1 MKALMRN
8 TMKRKCNVLLAAAAA
23 LSLAASANVTYDWTG
38 GSATFGDGAVTIVC
52 EAGTGHVTSLSAN
65 PPDGGTITLTGT
77 PMTFADGATLTLA
90 TTGTVAFAQ
99 KVTALGAFTLARGD
113 DVYKV
118 WTGNA
123 LTEPEDASMPL
134 AFPGL
139 TTGDIDLVRVIATPG
154 SIPGGGRYEYL
165 SGPDVNKFYTFNHVS
180 ATAVYSLRVQLQDK
194 TGGIYA
200 RCRTGVR
207 SPRFGLYPG
216 EEDVWATTGLWEYFI
231 KPARKTMPWGL
242 YGYTNDPETYG
253 GTWVARIS
261 SLGITK
267 IIARS
272 KGAGDGKAFIRF
284 DGGAAFGGTTTIA
297 AGVEAV
303 LAVSEGDGAA
313 ELSNDITGDG
323 DLTIVPQPSTTAF
336 VGSTYRED
344 FISSTNW
351 IVIATNRSLATL
363 TSITGYMQGAN
374 HNATGN
380 PSLCGTYGYSYN
392 AVTDTATMQFQ
403 FNRNPGVKVVNATLR
418 QRGPNI
424 EIHGDS
430 AGYDESASDRYMK
443 DRITN
448 TGTKVAERKDLSLGF
463 VANNY
468 TTGYGIRK
476 VTATFGGATT
486 RGYATVT
493 GNLKGLS
500 GGRIKVVGGEVPAV
514 LVVSSINGL
523 PAGGEARVAG
533 ANSEIHLY
541 VTSLSS
547 DAGISSGTTRLVAEN
562 GGIIH
567 SAREW
572 QVRSIQD
579 VEIDGGILKVD
590 NTAQY
595 INDFTL
601 SNAIVTNQ
609 PPRSVLTQTNQNWR
623 ICGTEPS
630 FIRSGIIVYGL
641 ESYAAALAGR
651 RTFHIDVADVTGD
664 DGVDCTLA
672 KLLGSVDRL
681 AATQENY
688 AWFMF
693 EKQGA
698 GTLKLAGDG
707 KGVRMPATIGNGT
720 FLFGAGSTMTNDFIL
735 AGGSL
740 AAETGS
746 SNALGALTV
755 TTNATL
761 TVETGGRLSFA
772 SFTAGAGLPK
782 SAITINAPLDGNLI
796 RFGTD
801 ASGLA
806 PEQLSFFRWKDG
818 DRLWRV
824 SIDENGYLHPFVSGM
839 IFTIR

>member
-1 MKALMRN
+1 MRKIN
-8 TMKRKCNVLLAAAAA
+8 MVFVATAAFSLAAADA
-23 LSLAASANVTYDWTG
+23 TYEWTG
-38 GSATFGDGAVTIVC
+38 GDATLGGGAVAIVC
-52 EAGTGHVTSLSAN
+52 EAGTGRVTSLSAN

-77 PMTFADGATLTLA
+77 PMSFADGATLTLA

-123 LTEPEDASMPL
+123 LTEPENTSMPL

-194 TGGIYA
+194 ADGIYA

-216 EEDVWATTGLWEYFI
+216 EEDTWATKGLWEYFI
-231 KPARKTMPWGL
+231 HKDMPWGL
-242 YGYTNDPETYG
+242 YGYDYDPATYG
-253 GTWVARIS
+253 GIWVARIA

-267 IIARS
+267 IIARR

-284 DGGAAFGGTTTIA
+284 DGGVAFGGATTIA

-303 LAVSEGDGAA
+303 LAVSEDDGAA

-336 VGSTYRED
+336 AGSTYRED

-351 IVIATNRSLATL
+351 IVIATNRSLSTL
-363 TSITGYMQGAN
+363 SAIEGYMQGAS
-374 HNATGN
+374 HNGTPTGDTN
-380 PSLCGTYGYSYN
+380 PSLCGTFFYTPDP
-392 AVTDTATMQFQ
+392 ATDTATVQFQ
-403 FNRNPGVKVVNATLR
+403 YKRSPNGVKVVNAKLR
-418 QRGPNI
+418 QNGPNV
-424 EIHGDS
+424 EIRATS
-430 AGYDESASDRYMK
+430 AGYDASGTYESYISS
-443 DRITN
+443 
-448 TGTKVAERKDLSLGF
+448 TGIAVSERKDLSLGF
-463 VANNY
+463 VPNNY
-468 TTGYGIRK
+468 TAGYGIRK
-476 VTATFGGATT
+476 LTATFGGATT

-493 GNLKGLS
+493 GSLKGLS

-514 LVVSSINGL
+514 LGVSSINGL
-523 PAGGEARVAG
+523 PAGGEARVTG
-533 ANSEIHLY
+533 TNSEIHLY
-541 VTSLSS
+541 VTSLNS
-547 DAGISSGTTRLVAEN
+547 DAGISGGTTRLIAEE
-562 GGIIH
+562 GGILH
-567 SAREW
+567 CAREW

-595 INDFTL
+595 INDLTL

-609 PPRSVLTQTNQNWR
+609 PPRSVLTQTNQNLR

-664 DGVDCTLA
+664 DGVDCTRA
-672 KLLGSVDRL
+672 KLQGSVDRP

-735 AGGSL
+735 AGGNL

-761 TVETGGRLSFA
+761 TVEAGGLLSFA
-772 SFTAGAGLPK
+772 SFVAGNDLAAK
-782 SAITINAPLDGNLI
+782 AVTISAPLIGPVL
-796 RFGTD
+796 RFRTSLS
-801 ASGLA
+801 AAQLA
-806 PEQLSFFRWKDG
+806 FFRWRDG
-818 DRLWRV
+818 GMLWHVRQ
-824 SIDENGYLHPFVSGM
+824 DEEGYLHPLMLGTVFSV
-839 IFTIR
+839 R

>member
-1 MKALMRN
+1 MRKIN
-8 TMKRKCNVLLAAAAA
+8 MVFVATAAFSLAAADA
-23 LSLAASANVTYDWTG
+23 TYEWTG
-38 GSATFGDGAVTIVC
+38 GDATLGGGAVAIVC
-52 EAGTGHVTSLSAN
+52 EAGTGRVTSLSAN

-77 PMTFADGATLTLA
+77 PMSFADGATLTLA

-99 KVTALGAFTLARGD
+99 KVTALGAFTLTRGD
-113 DVYKV
+113 GVYKV

-123 LTEPEDASMPL
+123 LTEPEGAPMPL
-134 AFPGL
+134 VFPDL
-139 TTGDIDLVRVIATPG
+139 TTDDIDLVRVIATPG

-194 TGGIYA
+194 ADGIYA

-216 EEDVWATTGLWEYFI
+216 EEDMWATTGLWEYFI

-242 YGYTNDPETYG
+242 YGYDYDPATYG
-253 GTWVARIS
+253 GIWVARIA

-267 IIARS
+267 IIARR

-284 DGGAAFGGTTTIA
+284 EGGVAFGGATTIA

-313 ELSNDITGDG
+313 ELSNTITGDG

-336 VGSTYRED
+336 AGSTYRED

-363 TSITGYMQGAN
+363 TSITGYMQGEN

-380 PSLCGTYGYSYN
+380 PSLCGTYGYSYD

-403 FNRNPGVKVVNATLR
+403 FNRNPGVKIVNATLR
-418 QRGPNI
+418 QNGPHI
-424 EIHGDS
+424 EIRANN
-430 AGYDESASDRYMK
+430 AGYDANGTYGSWIS
-443 DRITN
+443 N
-448 TGTKVAERKDLSLGF
+448 TSVKVAERKDLSLGF

-476 VTATFGGATT
+476 LTATFGGTTT
-486 RGYATVT
+486 RGFVTVS
-493 GNLKGLS
+493 GSLKGLS
-500 GGRIKVVGGEVPAV
+500 GGRLKVEGGAIPAM
-514 LVVSSINGL
+514 LTVSSINGL

-533 ANSEIHLY
+533 TNSEIRLY
-541 VTSLSS
+541 VTSLNS
-547 DAGISSGTTRLVAEN
+547 DAGISGGTTRLAAEE

-595 INDFTL
+595 INDLTL

-623 ICGTEPS
+623 IRGTEPS
-630 FIRSGIIVYGL
+630 FIHSGIIVYGL
-641 ESYAAALAGR
+641 ESYAAALAGS

-672 KLLGSVDRL
+672 KLQGSVDRP

-735 AGGSL
+735 SGGNL

-755 TTNATL
+755 NTNATL
-761 TVETGGRLSFA
+761 TVEAGGLLSFA
-772 SFTAGAGLPK
+772 SFVAGSGLQPK
-782 SAITINAPLDGNLI
+782 AVIIDAPLTGDCVRI
-796 RFGTD
+796 GTD
-801 ASGLA
+801 ASGLTA
-806 PEQLSFFRWKDG
+806 EQRTFFRWKDG
-818 DRLWRV
+818 TALHRV
-824 SIDENGYLHPFVSGM
+824 RIDGRGYLHPLMLGIVFSV
-839 IFTIR
+839 R